1 MMKNISLYLLIAILP
16 FLSGCNK
23 ETKSRK
29 KPPNVL
35 FIAIDDLNNWIRL
48 LDDDAPITTPHLE
61 ELAQKGML
69 FTKAYAPSASCNP
82 SRVAILT
89 GMRPSTTGVYGNKSN
104 WKKALPDVVTIPE
117 YFKQEDYK
125 VMGAGKIFHHHWN
138 GAFHDSSAF
147 DDFQHMPWLPDSPM
161 PEEKLNGFE
170 WYGSPNTDWG
180 IWPEDEGQQ
189 HLDQRTTAY
198 VVDKLDSK
206 HSKPFFLAAGIF
218 RPHMPFFAPADA
230 FEKYPEDL
238 DEVQMP
244 EVNWN
249 DWDDIPSGAE
259 KMVGKEWLWN
269 GMMKADS
276 IRPGAW
282 KEAVRAYQVCAT
294 FADKQI
300 GKIIAALK
308 KSPYAENTIIVLW
321 SDHGFHLGEKE
332 HWEKFALWEKTTQVP
347 FIVVAPGVTQPG
359 TVYESPVNLLDIYP
373 TLLDLCGFEET
384 PELDGKSLVNVLKD
398 PEYERNRP
406 SLMTYGKGNHAIRT
420 DRWRYIHYK
429 DGTEEL
435 YDHRNDPREWN
446 NLAGDDQYENLKDS
460 LKQWLP
466 KTEADSVPDMKRPED
481 L

>member
-16 FLSGCNK
+16 FLSGCNEEK
-23 ETKSRK
+23 RSRK
-29 KPPNVL
+29 KPPNIL
-35 FIAIDDLNNWIRL
+35 FIAIDDLNNWIKL
-48 LDDDAPITTPHLE
+48 LNNEAPIKTPYLK

-89 GMRPSTTGVYGNKSN
+89 GMRPSTTGVYGNKSD
-104 WKKALPDVVTIPE
+104 WKRALPDAVTIPL
-117 YFKQEDYK
+117 YFRQADYK

-138 GAFHDSSAF
+138 GAFHDSSSF
-147 DDFQHMPWLPDSPM
+147 DDFQQMPWLPDSPM

-180 IWPEDEGQQ
+180 IWPNSEDQQ
-189 HLDQRTTAY
+189 HVDQRTTAY
-198 VVDKLDSK
+198 VVDKLNSK
-206 HSKPFFLAAGIF
+206 HAKPFFLAAGIF
-218 RPHMPFFAPADA
+218 RPHMPFFAPAEA
-230 FEKYPEDL
+230 FEEYPEDL

-244 EVNWN
+244 EINWN
-249 DWDDIPSGAE
+249 DWNDIPSGAE

-300 GKIIAALK
+300 GKIITALE
-308 KSPYAENTIIVLW
+308 KSPYSENTIIVLW

-373 TLLDLCGFEET
+373 TLLDLCGFEEKM
-384 PELDGKSLVNVLKD
+384 ELDGKSLVEVLKN
-398 PEYERNRP
+398 PEYERKRP
-406 SLMTYGKGNHAIRT
+406 ALMTYGKGNHAIRT
-420 DRWRYIHYK
+420 DRWRYIHYE
-429 DGTEEL
+429 DETEEL

-466 KTEADSVPDMKRPED
+466 KMEADSVPDMMRPEN

>member
-1 MMKNISLYLLIAILP
+1 
-16 FLSGCNK
+16 
-23 ETKSRK
+23 
-29 KPPNVL
+29 
-35 FIAIDDLNNWIRL
+35 
-48 LDDDAPITTPHLE
+48 
-61 ELAQKGML
+61 
-69 FTKAYAPSASCNP
+69 
-82 SRVAILT
+82 
-89 GMRPSTTGVYGNKSN
+89 
-104 WKKALPDVVTIPE
+104 
-117 YFKQEDYK
+117 
-125 VMGAGKIFHHHWN
+125 
-138 GAFHDSSAF
+138 
-147 DDFQHMPWLPDSPM
+147 
-161 PEEKLNGFE
+161 
-170 WYGSPNTDWG
+170 
-180 IWPEDEGQQ
+180 
-189 HLDQRTTAY
+189 
-198 VVDKLDSK
+198 
-206 HSKPFFLAAGIF
+206 
-218 RPHMPFFAPADA
+218 
-230 FEKYPEDL
+230 
-238 DEVQMP
+238 MP

-300 GKIIAALK
+300 GKIIAALE
-308 KSPYAENTIIVLW
+308 KSPYAENTIIVVW

-347 FIVVAPGVTQPG
+347 FIVVGPGVTPPG
-359 TVYESPVNLLDIYP
+359 TVYGSPVNLLDIYP
-373 TLLDLCGFEET
+373 TLLDLCGFEEK
-384 PELDGKSLVNVLKD
+384 PGLDGESLVNVLKD

-406 SLMTYGKGNHAIRT
+406 ALMTYGKGNHAIRT

-466 KTEADSVPDMKRPED
+466 ESEADSVPDMKRPED